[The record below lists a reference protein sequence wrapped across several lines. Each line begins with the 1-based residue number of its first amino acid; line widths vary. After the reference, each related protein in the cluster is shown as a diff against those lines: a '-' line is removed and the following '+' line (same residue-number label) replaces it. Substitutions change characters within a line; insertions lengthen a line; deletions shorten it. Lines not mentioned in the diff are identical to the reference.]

1 MTKTEDRDPMLASSE
16 AGEDKG
22 TKKKAG
28 RGVILALACFCI
40 MAFVIYLSMIAIM
53 TTQSS

>member
-1 MTKTEDRDPMLASSE
+1 MSKIEERDPILASSE

-28 RGVILALACFCI
+28 RGIILALAGFCI

>member
-1 MTKTEDRDPMLASSE
+1 VTKIEDRDPMLASTE

-28 RGVILALACFCI
+28 RGIILALAGFCI